1 MTVAIYTFKETSH
14 WPTLNR
20 RWARRGLAIETIW
33 SAGGAMRVTPQVSR
47 ADGDVDVYSAVP
59 TEELDRQPL
68 FDLRTRLVVWV
79 LCLLFFGLIY
89 LRI

>member
-1 MTVAIYTFKETSH
+1 
-14 WPTLNR
+14 
-20 RWARRGLAIETIW
+20 
-33 SAGGAMRVTPQVSR
+33 MRVTPQLSR

-59 TEELDRQPL
+59 TEELERQPL

-79 LCLLFFGLIY
+79 LCLLFVGLLY